1 VVRCFEN
8 DNIIHVAGKVNP
20 TEDIDVINT
29 ELALADLDTC
39 ERAIHRVQKKAKGGD
54 KDAKAELAA
63 LEKCL
68 PHLAEA
74 GMLRSLDL
82 TDEDKAAIR
91 YLSFLTLKPTMY
103 IANVNEDGFENN
115 PYLDQVREI
124 AAKEGSVVVPVCAA
138 VEADIAELDD
148 DERDEFMAELGL
160 EEPGLNRVIRAGYR
174 LLNLQTYFTA
184 GVKEVRAWT
193 IPVGATAPQAAGKIH
208 TDFEKG
214 FIRAQ
219 TIAFD
224 DFITYKGE
232 QGAKEAGKMR
242 AEGKD
247 YIVKDGDIMNFLF
260 NV

>member
-1 VVRCFEN
+1 M
-8 DNIIHVAGKVNP
+8 ITVALIVLFQSAHCSQ
-20 TEDIDVINT
+20 I
-29 ELALADLDTC
+29 
-39 ERAIHRVQKKAKGGD
+39 
-54 KDAKAELAA
+54 
-63 LEKCL
+63 
-68 PHLAEA
+68 
-74 GMLRSLDL
+74 L
-82 TDEDKAAIR
+82 TDEDKAAIK

-148 DERDEFMAELGL
+148 EERDEFMQELGL
-160 EEPGLNRVIRAGYR
+160 EEPGLNRVIRAGYK

-219 TIAFD
+219 TISFE

-247 YIVKDGDIMNFLF
+247 YIVKDGDVMNFLF

>member
-1 VVRCFEN
+1 MPAQLEN
-8 DNIIHVAGKVNP
+8 
-20 TEDIDVINT
+20 
-29 ELALADLDTC
+29 
-39 ERAIHRVQKKAKGGD
+39 
-54 KDAKAELAA
+54 
-63 LEKCL
+63 
-68 PHLAEA
+68 A
-74 GMLRSLDL
+74 GMLRALDL
-82 TDEDKAAIR
+82 SAEEKAAVR

-148 DERDEFMAELGL
+148 EERDEFMQELGL
-160 EEPGLNRVIRAGYR
+160 EEPGLNRVIRAGYK

-219 TIAFD
+219 TISFE

-247 YIVKDGDIMNFLF
+247 YIVKDGDVMNFLF

>member
-1 VVRCFEN
+1 
-8 DNIIHVAGKVNP
+8 
-20 TEDIDVINT
+20 
-29 ELALADLDTC
+29 
-39 ERAIHRVQKKAKGGD
+39 
-54 KDAKAELAA
+54 ELAA

>member
-1 VVRCFEN
+1 M
-8 DNIIHVAGKVNP
+8 P
-20 TEDIDVINT
+20 
-29 ELALADLDTC
+29 
-39 ERAIHRVQKKAKGGD
+39 
-54 KDAKAELAA
+54 AA
-63 LEKCL
+63 
-68 PHLAEA
+68 LAEA

-124 AAKEGSVVVPVCAA
+124 ASKEGSVVVPVCAA

-208 TDFEKG
+208 TDFEKALSAPKLSPLTTLLP
-214 FIRAQ
+214 IKVNKARKKPVRCERKAK
-219 TIAFD
+219 
-224 DFITYKGE
+224 ITSL
-232 QGAKEAGKMR
+232 KM
-242 AEGKD
+242 A
-247 YIVKDGDIMNFLF
+247 I
-260 NV
+260 

>member
-1 VVRCFEN
+1 
-8 DNIIHVAGKVNP
+8 
-20 TEDIDVINT
+20 
-29 ELALADLDTC
+29 
-39 ERAIHRVQKKAKGGD
+39 IHRVQKKAKGGD